1 VIGEFDKTDSGG
13 IYTDED
19 MDVLSL
25 HLDDIGNVEITVTDG
40 AAIKVHADQER
51 VEVALDSRGHLQDVT
66 YCQS

>member
-1 VIGEFDKTDSGG
+1 VIGEFDKIDSGG
-13 IYTDED
+13 VFTDED

-40 AAIKVHADQER
+40 AAIKVHAEQER

-66 YCQS
+66 RCQS